1 MKGSVRDFEAGTL
14 WGTRN
19 IIDACAR
26 HGSKRLVYVSSMSVF
41 DHAGRDPAQTMT
53 ESSAYEPHPDW
64 RGAYTRTKLIAER
77 AVLDAIRD
85 SALPAVILRPG
96 QIFGPGA
103 EKVTPNAVISLA
115 GRWVA
120 VGPGD
125 MSLPLVFV
133 RDVIDALL
141 LAGENP
147 QAIGKVFNIVDT
159 TQVTQQEYL
168 DRAKEKLGD
177 ELKVVRVPTGLFMC
191 LGWGVELLGKLLK
204 RDVPLTR
211 YRVRSLRPLANFN
224 VSAARDVLGW
234 KPRVGVARGLDETF
248 GRRS

>member
-1 MKGSVRDFEAGTL
+1 M
-14 WGTRN
+14 
-19 IIDACAR
+19 
-26 HGSKRLVYVSSMSVF
+26 
-41 DHAGRDPAQTMT
+41 
-53 ESSAYEPHPDW
+53 
-64 RGAYTRTKLIAER
+64 
-77 AVLDAIRD
+77 
-85 SALPAVILRPG
+85 
-96 QIFGPGA
+96 
-103 EKVTPNAVISLA
+103 
-115 GRWVA
+115 
-120 VGPGD
+120 
-125 MSLPLVFV
+125 
-133 RDVIDALL
+133 
-141 LAGENP
+141 
-147 QAIGKVFNIVDT
+147 FNIVDT